1 MKMKKVRLVFV
12 IVSVVLF
19 EGCASTT
26 YDLKVD
32 PSKMTNNGQPFY
44 ILIKN
49 NSPSNYL
56 ASNYE
61 TVYQDFTDDKVSQKL
76 LVYPQKGVQTWQIKR
91 ANDRG
96 MSFYFLFQ
104 NMPNSVNWK
113 LYLTPYDQRD
123 LSVTISR
130 NDNIQRQ
137 P

>member
-1 MKMKKVRLVFV
+1 MVISV
-12 IVSVVLF
+12 IVLA
-19 EGCASTT
+19 GCASTT

-32 PSKMTNNGQPFY
+32 PSKMSNNGQPFY

-56 ASNYE
+56 ASNYK
-61 TVYQDFTDDKVSQKL
+61 TVYQDYIDDNISQKL
-76 LVYPQKGVQTWQIKR
+76 LVYPQKGVQTWKIKK

-104 NMPNSVNWK
+104 NMPNSGNWK
-113 LYLTPYDQRD
+113 LYLTPYDQSD
-123 LSVTISR
+123 LSVAISK

-137 P
+137 S